1 VGDPRAH
8 CQEGIRDCIRSD
20 RLAFLTVA
28 LVPEGEDKHV
38 GELCLLGRDVREGRT
53 DGEFMTE
60 VGPDSEDLVAGFVGF
75 LCVSGVGDLESIAE
89 VRVEVNSG
97 DR

>member
-1 VGDPRAH
+1 M
-8 CQEGIRDCIRSD
+8 
-20 RLAFLTVA
+20 
-28 LVPEGEDKHV
+28 
-38 GELCLLGRDVREGRT
+38 GRDVREGRT
-53 DGEFMTE
+53 DGEVMTE